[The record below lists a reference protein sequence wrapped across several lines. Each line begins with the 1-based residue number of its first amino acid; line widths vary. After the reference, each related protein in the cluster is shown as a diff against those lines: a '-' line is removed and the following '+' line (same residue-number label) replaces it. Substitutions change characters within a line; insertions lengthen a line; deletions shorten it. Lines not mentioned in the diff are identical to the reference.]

1 MDVSAIV
8 TLLTTVVT
16 AIGTI
21 GGALLLIW
29 GTKLAYRKLT
39 GG

>member
-1 MDVSAIV
+1 MDVSAVV
-8 TLLTTVVT
+8 TLLTTATEAVATV
-16 AIGTI
+16 

-29 GTKLAYRKLT
+29 GTKLAYRKIS